1 MKKLL
6 ALFTLFISTILC
18 SFAQSV
24 SNGPEMADKLRE
36 NGMFYIVVGV
46 LLIILLGLLI
56 YVIVVDRKISK
67 LEQEVKSQDIK

>member
-6 ALFTLFISTILC
+6 AILTLFISTVLT
-18 SFAQSV
+18 SFGQSE

-67 LEQEVKSQDIK
+67 LEQEVKSQDKK